1 MLKIVRDKK
10 IFQLIKQEEQ
20 RQREELQL
28 IPSENYA
35 SREVLEPLSS
45 VLSNKYSEG
54 YPSKRYYQGNR
65 VIDEIESLA
74 IERAKKLFGA
84 DYANVQPLSG
94 TPANLAVYLALLNPG
109 DKIMSMNLA
118 SGGHLS
124 HGSPI
129 SIVSHLYNIV
139 FYNVN
144 KNTGLLDYDEIEKLA
159 KKEKP
164 QLIIAGASAYPQE
177 IDFKRFSQIAQ
188 SVGALF
194 MADIAHIAGLVASKV
209 HPSPVPYADVVTT
222 TTHKTLRGPRGGL
235 ILAKEEYAKKIDKA
249 VFPSGVQAGPHN
261 NVHAAK
267 AVCFYEALQ
276 PEFREYS
283 QQIVKNAVKL
293 AQELKNFGFNLV
305 SGGTANHLLLID
317 VTNKAPDGRIVAES
331 LEKAGIIVNYNM
343 VPYDTKTP
351 FRPSGIRLGTP
362 AITSRGMK
370 EDDMTLI
377 AQWINRVV
385 ENLEDEKVLNEINAE
400 VKDFA
405 RQFKVPGLDI

>member
-1 MLKIVRDKK
+1 VRDKK

-124 HGSPI
+124 HGSPV

-283 QQIVKNAVKL
+283 QQIIKNAVKL

>member
-1 MLKIVRDKK
+1 MRDKK

>member
-1 MLKIVRDKK
+1 MRDKK

-124 HGSPI
+124 HGSPV

>member
-1 MLKIVRDKK
+1 MRDKK

-124 HGSPI
+124 HGSPV

-283 QQIVKNAVKL
+283 QQIIKNAVKL